1 MNEHSKV
8 VADDR
13 GQVIGTVEIKKI
25 GNSSGIILSKDV
37 LARMHVGVGDK
48 LYATLTPDGGFRLT
62 PYDPDF
68 EKAMQ
73 VARQGMKRYHNAL
86 AELAK

>member
-1 MNEHSKV
+1 MNDQPKIAS
-8 VADDR
+8 DPR
-13 GQVIGTVEIKKI
+13 SQVIGTVEIKKI

-37 LARMHVGVGDK
+37 LARMQVGVGDK
-48 LYATLTPDGGFRLT
+48 LYATLTPGGGFRLT

-68 EKAMQ
+68 EKAME
-73 VARQGMKRYHNAL
+73 VARRGMKRYHNAL